1 MSPLPGGG
9 ACWAGGHDP
18 AALVGLKLGHGGS
31 GLGFYQFRNSRLGRM
46 ARALRCDQPIACGG
60 LATDPVMTEAEAHE
74 MLRRHDGWGGI
85 EAWIAGH
92 RWQTTPSGWTVT
104 GELQGWCF

>member
-1 MSPLPGGG
+1 
-9 ACWAGGHDP
+9 
-18 AALVGLKLGHGGS
+18 
-31 GLGFYQFRNSRLGRM
+31 
-46 ARALRCDQPIACGG
+46 
-60 LATDPVMTEAEAHE
+60 MTEAEAHE

-104 GELQGWCF
+104 GELQGWCFGVEAIPSGLRISAGEPSTPPAVWTVKG